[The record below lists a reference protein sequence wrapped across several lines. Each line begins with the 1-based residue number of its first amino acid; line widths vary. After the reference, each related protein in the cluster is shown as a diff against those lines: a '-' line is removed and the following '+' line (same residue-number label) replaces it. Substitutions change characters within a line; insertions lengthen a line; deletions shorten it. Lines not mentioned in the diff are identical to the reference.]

1 MDALVGVL
9 FSGIALAAV
18 GVVNL
23 ALFRGLTADYLTL
36 LRRGGNRMALW
47 GALALGGVAFLVIVL
62 GAAAQNYPE
71 ESPARGGIVLIVV
84 LLGLL
89 VGLAFLVGYGATA
102 WSVGERVLQLFGV
115 IQPHPGWCVLT
126 ASLLIPSVV
135 WIPVFG
141 WALGLYWVA
150 STLGAVLHRLLQGSP
165 PAMPPEPLKTPEE

>member
-1 MDALVGVL
+1 MDGLLGL
-9 FSGIALAAV
+9 LLLGIALAAV
-18 GVVNL
+18 GLVDL

-36 LRRGGNRMALW
+36 LRHESGRVALR
-47 GALALGGVAFLVIVL
+47 GALLFSGVTLLVLLL

-89 VGLAFLVGYGATA
+89 LGLAFLVGYGATA
-102 WSVGERVLQLFGV
+102 WSVGERVLQLFGLA
-115 IQPHPGWCVLT
+115 QPHPGWCVLT
-126 ASLLIPSVV
+126 ASLIIPSVV

-150 STLGAVLHRLLQGSP
+150 STLGAVMHRALQGSP
-165 PAMPPEPLKTPEE
+165 PAMSAPSGE

>member
-1 MDALVGVL
+1 MDGLVGLL
-9 FSGIALAAV
+9 FLGIALAAV
-18 GVVNL
+18 GLVDL

-36 LRRGGNRMALW
+36 LRQGGNRVVLR
-47 GALALGGVAFLVIVL
+47 GALVLGGVAFLVVVL

-89 VGLAFLVGYGATA
+89 LGLAFLVGYGATA
-102 WSVGERVLQLFGV
+102 WSVGERVLELFGV
-115 IQPHPGWCVLT
+115 AQPHPGWGVLI
-126 ASLLIPSVV
+126 ASLLIPCVV

-150 STLGAVLHRLLQGSP
+150 STLGAVIHRVVWGSP
-165 PAMPPEPLKTPEE
+165 PAMPASSGE